1 MVVRV
6 VVRVDRRRARG
17 GAAAADSDGGCAV
30 VVLSRGCPYRPTSE
44 AKSPSSSRAFSVDRK
59 RAASAPSTMRWS

>member
-17 GAAAADSDGGCAV
+17 GVATVDSDGGCAD
-30 VVLSRGCPYRPTSE
+30 VVLSGGRPYRPTSE
-44 AKSPSSSRAFSVDRK
+44 AKSPSSSRALSVDRK